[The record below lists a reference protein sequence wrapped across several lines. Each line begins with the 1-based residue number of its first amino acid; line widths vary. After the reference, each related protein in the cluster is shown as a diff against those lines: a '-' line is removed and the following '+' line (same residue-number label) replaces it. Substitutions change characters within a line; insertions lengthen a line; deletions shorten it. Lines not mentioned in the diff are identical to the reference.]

1 MKAIHDKAFSAPEPS
16 LIPLGFILQEPGQA
30 EPPVNDN
37 VYFNQLY
44 RSVSGNRADRRG
56 VETIEALAFSRRP
69 WPLII

>member
-44 RSVSGNRADRRG
+44 RSVSGGDICG
-56 VETIEALAFSRRP
+56 DSVC
-69 WPLII
+69 